1 VRFFMNKRIL
11 SFFAALSE
19 KEITY
24 CHFKS
29 NNNLKPALEGI
40 DDLDLLVKW
49 ANIDDFMGTVQE
61 FGFRPAFD
69 RHSVP
74 TPFVY
79 HFFGFDDEEGLL
91 IHLHVYFRI
100 VTGGSILKNHWIQV
114 EDMLLDE
121 SRPEGVGGVFIPSA
135 EADLILFVI
144 RKFIEQTSIVEHFL
158 FLRDWDNIRA
168 ELNWLNERA
177 SRSSIRALL
186 AKWIPGFS
194 SDLFEAGL
202 DLLIRK
208 GTVVQRVCL
217 GRKMN
222 RFFQNKVYSSL
233 KASLI
238 RSAMFFHAYSRG
250 KLGFTR
256 QNRSL
261 FPGGMLIAFT
271 GSEASGKSTLSK
283 ETAHWLHSRFDVTR
297 IHLGKPPKNWRTRP
311 FWAGI
316 RLFSLAKRF
325 VRFFYT
331 FSRDGKAKHDRVS
344 NNLPHPVVCWL
355 DSIDRVHSVREMVKR
370 MMEGSLVMT
379 DRYPSEELGGL
390 DGARILPNSYVTR
403 WLSLRERENY
413 SCFPTPDIVFCM
425 IAPLELTLHRNSL
438 RESPEPE
445 EFVRQRFELARKI
458 NFKRSRMVE
467 IDTTV
472 PLEDSVLSI
481 RRAIW
486 RVFSSE

>member
-1 VRFFMNKRIL
+1 
-11 SFFAALSE
+11 
-19 KEITY
+19 
-24 CHFKS
+24 
-29 NNNLKPALEGI
+29 
-40 DDLDLLVKW
+40 
-49 ANIDDFMGTVQE
+49 
-61 FGFRPAFD
+61 
-69 RHSVP
+69 
-74 TPFVY
+74 
-79 HFFGFDDEEGLL
+79 
-91 IHLHVYFRI
+91 
-100 VTGGSILKNHWIQV
+100 
-114 EDMLLDE
+114 
-121 SRPEGVGGVFIPSA
+121 
-135 EADLILFVI
+135 
-144 RKFIEQTSIVEHFL
+144 
-158 FLRDWDNIRA
+158 
-168 ELNWLNERA
+168 
-177 SRSSIRALL
+177 
-186 AKWIPGFS
+186 
-194 SDLFEAGL
+194 
-202 DLLIRK
+202 
-208 GTVVQRVCL
+208 
-217 GRKMN
+217 
-222 RFFQNKVYSSL
+222 
-233 KASLI
+233 
-238 RSAMFFHAYSRG
+238 
-250 KLGFTR
+250 
-256 QNRSL
+256 
-261 FPGGMLIAFT
+261 MLIAFT

-325 VRFFYT
+325 LRFFYT
-331 FSRDGKAKHDRVS
+331 FSKDGKLRHDRAS

-355 DSIDRVHSVREMVKR
+355 DSIDRVHSVRKMVKR

-403 WLSLRERENY
+403 WLSLRERNNY
-413 SCFPTPDIVFCM
+413 SGFPTPDIVFRM

-472 PLEDSVLSI
+472 PLEDSVLSV